1 MIVGADRAE
10 MVGARELLQPGEL
23 ASQSKLT
30 LVLRNQEESLE
41 DPSLALVQAWLLPR
55 LARSPACRRQSET
68 SCQTLQATLAH
79 LRQQSLTAAGMEQ
92 ILAARQQSGGAEL
105 RALEV
110 FILLRLGSWEEAG
123 RVLASHSSP
132 ADPSE
137 EELLLAGVRWNF
149 LRRPVEARRALER
162 AHRMDARSALIELE
176 LGRAAVQAQDWAAAA
191 QHLDR
196 PLLDRLLA
204 PPAHYLRGRA
214 MIALGDFEGATLE
227 ADLLDKAA
235 RRKRLPPDSQV
246 FLADLRKRLRA
257 PDARLPLLENVI
269 LQPVDELKQ
278 AAAELRDL
286 DSSSPPPPGGLDEF
300 LKRVGATVQE
310 TIRGLSNTVAS
321 EVIRQT
327 QLDRAGRP
335 RTARSVECNYVFVN
349 RRQDGQLELDELRA
363 DKRGQAMSP
372 GKLDGGFMMTSGF
385 VSSLM
390 ILHPEMQ
397 AKTHYRFLGSQPLAH
412 QPTYVVAFAQAPENS
427 DPMGR
432 FNLTSGRATSLY
444 LQGIA
449 WIATDHRVLR
459 LRTDLLHPVPEI
471 GLSRETS
478 EIDYRPYRFA
488 SSPVSFLLPS
498 RVTVSVEWG
507 RKRLRNEHI
516 LSKFR
521 LFSVEAHDESASAA
535 PSPNAPRQTF
545 RLNPTT
551 ENVHVNLG
559 LALDKKGD
567 LGAAIAEYRQALQLN
582 PDSTIAHYNLGLA
595 LNDKGDLEAAIH
607 EYREALRL
615 NPGMVNAHE
624 FLGCAL
630 LRLGSLDGAI
640 AEYRKSL
647 QVNPDSGSAHYNLGI
662 ALGAKGALKEAI
674 AETRTAVRLQPDNP
688 SLHYSLAYW
697 LEKQGDRGAAL
708 GEYRN
713 AHVLDPENSE
723 FRGAYERL
731 AHQVK
736 PPREVS

>member
-10 MVGARELLQPGEL
+10 MVGARELLQPGGL
-23 ASQSKLT
+23 ASKSKLT
-30 LVLRNQEESLE
+30 LLLRNQEESLE
-41 DPSLALVQAWLLPR
+41 DPSLDLVQAWLLPR
-55 LARSPACRRQSET
+55 LARSPACRRGPEA
-68 SCQTLQATLAH
+68 SCRTLQATLAH
-79 LRQQSLTAAGMEQ
+79 LRQQSVSAADMEQ
-92 ILAARQQSGGAEL
+92 ILAARQQSDGAEL

-110 FILLRLGSWEEAG
+110 FTLLRLGSWEEAG

-132 ADPSE
+132 AALSE

-162 AHRMDARSALIELE
+162 ARRMDARSALFELE
-176 LGRAAVQAQDWAAAA
+176 LGRAAVQAEDWAAAA
-191 QHLDR
+191 QRLDR
-196 PLLDRLLA
+196 PLADHLLA

-214 MIALGDFEGATLE
+214 MIALGDYEGATLE
-227 ADLLDKAA
+227 ADLLDKDA
-235 RRKRLPPDSQV
+235 RHKRPPPDSQV

-257 PDARLPLLENVI
+257 PEAPLPLVENVM

-278 AAAELRDL
+278 AAAELRGL
-286 DSSSPPPPGGLDEF
+286 DSSSPPPPDGLDEF
-300 LKRVGATVQE
+300 LKRVGATVEQ
-310 TIRGLSNTVAS
+310 TIGGLSNTVAS
-321 EVIRQT
+321 EVIRQS
-327 QLDRAGRP
+327 QLDRGGRP
-335 RTARSVECNYVFVN
+335 RTFRSVECNYVFVN
-349 RRQDGQLELDELRA
+349 RREDGRLELDELRA
-363 DKRGQAMSP
+363 DKQGQSMSP

-412 QPTYVVAFAQAPENS
+412 QATYVVAFAQAPENS

-432 FNLTSGRATSLY
+432 FNFASGSVRPLY

-449 WIATDHRVLR
+449 WIATDHQVLR
-459 LRTDLLHPVPEI
+459 LRTDLLHPIREI

-478 EIDYRPYRFA
+478 EIDYRPYHFT

-507 RKRLRNEHI
+507 HKRLRNEHI

-521 LFSVEAHDESASAA
+521 LFSVDAHDESASAA

-545 RLNPTT
+545 RLNPAND
-551 ENVHVNLG
+551 NVHVNLG
-559 LALDKKGD
+559 LALDKKGN
-567 LGAAIAEYRQALQLN
+567 LGAAIAEYRQALQVN

-615 NPGMVNAHE
+615 DPGMVNAHE

-630 LRLGSLDGAI
+630 FRLGSLDGAI

-647 QVNPDSGSAHYNLGI
+647 RADPDSGSVHYNLGI
-662 ALGAKGALKEAI
+662 ALGAKGAFTEAI
-674 AETRTAVRLQPDNP
+674 TETRAAVRLQPDNP
-688 SLHYSLAYW
+688 ALHYSLAYW
-697 LEKQGDRGAAL
+697 LEKQGDRDAAV

-713 AHVLDPENSE
+713 AHVLDPENSQ

-731 AHQVK
+731 AHEVK
-736 PPREVS
+736 PRHEVS